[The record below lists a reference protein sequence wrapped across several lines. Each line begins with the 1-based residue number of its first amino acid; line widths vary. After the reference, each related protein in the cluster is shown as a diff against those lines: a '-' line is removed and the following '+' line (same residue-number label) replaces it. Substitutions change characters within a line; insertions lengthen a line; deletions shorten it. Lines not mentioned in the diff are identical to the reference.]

1 MFFEGGVF
9 LQMSKLKSIKKYI
22 PLGVIIIFA
31 ITIVSAILYVCF
43 KNSVRFADF
52 FNLYVSAPFRI
63 FISSVTSVLPFSLAE
78 TAIILSPVILA
89 VLIFFAV
96 KFAKCGKAASV
107 RYFLSLVAILCCI
120 FITFVWTY
128 SSGYYTTPIDK
139 RVGIEREKLS
149 KDDLYKVA
157 VIMIEKLNTL
167 SDDIV
172 YDENGASLLPYSYNE
187 LSKKICKSY
196 DTVASKYGI
205 LINFRSNIKPILL
218 SEPFTYTHISGVYSF
233 MTGESNLNVNYPDFI
248 LASSAAH
255 ELAHQRGIA
264 RENEANFVAF
274 LACVNSDDVF
284 LQYSGYL
291 DVYSYVTNALYSADK
306 DLYKTAYSMLDTKV
320 RGDLISYS
328 QFFRKYANSHASQV
342 TDKINNSY
350 LNANGQTEGTK
361 SYGMVTDLVCAYF
374 LSENN

>member
-1 MFFEGGVF
+1 
-9 LQMSKLKSIKKYI
+9 MSKLKSIKKYI

-31 ITIVSAILYVCF
+31 ITIVSAILYMCF
-43 KNSVRFADF
+43 KSSVRFADF

-63 FISSVTSVLPFSLAE
+63 FISSVTSVFPFSLAE

-89 VLIFFAV
+89 VLIFLAV
-96 KFAKCGKAASV
+96 KFAKRGKAASV

-139 RVGIEREKLS
+139 RVGIERKKLS

-157 VIMIEKLNTL
+157 VIMTEKLNTL
-167 SDDIV
+167 SDNII
-172 YDENGASLLPYSYNE
+172 YDESGASLLPYSYNE

-205 LINFRSNIKPILL
+205 LINFRSNMKPILL